1 MIAAIRVRGT
11 VNVSPQITTALESLM
26 LYKPNHLVLVK
37 ADKGGKKMLEKVR
50 DYVTFGEI
58 SGETLGKLL
67 AKRARLEG
75 DERVTLEFL
84 KGKKISG
91 FEALAKQVLEGK
103 IKLRDLGI
111 KPVLRLHPPRKG
123 HKRAGTKLQFSLGG
137 ALGYRGKEIDV
148 LIAKMS

>member
-26 LYKPNHLVLVK
+26 LYKPNHLVLVNN
-37 ADKGGKKMLEKVR
+37 DKGGKKMLEKVR

-58 SGETLGKLL
+58 GEATLGKLL
-67 AKRARLEG
+67 TKRARLEG

-103 IKLRDLGI
+103 VKLRDLGI

-123 HKRAGTKLQFSLGG
+123 HKRAGTKIQFSLGG
-137 ALGYRGKEIDV
+137 ALGDRGKEIDV